1 MTGICFAYLTSLP
14 FLKLENWLE
23 TVEKQDKK
31 SRVVVTNLIGCLALS

>member
-14 FLKLENWLE
+14 FLKLEDWLE

-31 SRVVVTNLIGCLALS
+31 SKVVVTNPVGCLALS